1 MLKKY
6 LSMFLV
12 FLLISS
18 HFGDVISAST
28 KDSTTESK
36 TTSLYLISGDHE
48 GELLAKKGSSSKA
61 DVVEQGERLTYII
74 EDVTGEY
81 DGSSHTIVDLYLND
95 LGAAIASHAEVS
107 FDFNG
112 DGTWDVV
119 EKVGEMNTAGNTS
132 EEEYQRFSKELSSS
146 INYENFD
153 SGIIKLEVYPM
164 SGESSLEVK
173 VNAPDDA
180 SKIVLPYN
188 FEVVED
194 QDEKDSELELESE
207 PKLEPEPELEPKS
220 ESVDPVKLS
229 DPIEVGDTFGDW
241 TLTWH
246 DEFDDDQ
253 LNEDN
258 WRIDKGNGYQDDTGE
273 FIHGWGN
280 EERQYYQEDNVSVE
294 DGHLVLEAREE
305 TIHVPGHGRETFH
318 YTSGKVISDGGRFKQ
333 TYGRFE
339 ARMALPE
346 GQGFWPAFWMMP
358 EDSVYGVWASS
369 GEIDIMEN
377 AGATPEK
384 VGGAVHY
391 GGRWPNNTHTAED
404 YYFPD
409 GTDTSDF
416 NVYALEWEPGE
427 LRWYVNDEHYWTLN
441 NWESLGPNN
450 PAKYAY
456 PAPFDQDFHIVLN
469 LAVGGWYGGDP
480 DETTEFEDSRVLV
493 DYVRAYELTGREY
506 REPEEPVF
514 EGEELPDNAKE
525 AIDGNYVYDPN
536 FEQGFTTLRTDSD
549 VESNWDKNYWNFLH
563 LEQFNGTGSASV
575 DDLNGQSFAKVDIEN
590 GGSQTHS
597 IQLIQDVTLATGRWY
612 TLSFDAKSNTNRN
625 MNVKIGGGESRGW
638 TTYSPNRDYSLTNEV
653 QTYEMTFQMQHDSDP
668 AARLE
673 FNLGTNTNPVW
684 IGNVSLEEIDGVDP
698 YNEEA
703 PKQPLRD
710 GNHVYNGT
718 FDSGRMDRMTYW
730 DFNTEGAEAA
740 ASVDSNVRE
749 LEVAIEDGGST
760 PETIKLTQKGINLLQ
775 SDEYQLIFDARATE
789 ARDIGVALMSKDGD
803 INYSGTEMIHLSTE
817 MEQKE
822 LTFTMGSSED
832 IESQLVFMLGGDD
845 SDVTI
850 DNVKLIRLT
859 NHNVSLSLE
868 DAFPLKNGD
877 FTNELANWT
886 EHVQGDHEPGVSE
899 ATFDV
904 VDGELKTT
912 VINAGW
918 EPWHVMLSQDG
929 MPLKKFNTYIVE
941 FDARST
947 LDREIEVVVENSS
960 YQRYFSDLIELTD
973 TMQTFSFEFDL
984 DVDDVVDLKFL
995 LGNVEGGNHDIFLD
1009 NIKFEVKGEREK
1021 YFPLV
1026 NGDFS
1031 DGLTTWHEHV
1041 QGIYDGPSIASFT
1054 EEAGEAKITVEHTG
1068 NNPWDISLSQEE
1080 LALYEDLTY
1089 IVEFEARS
1097 STDRTLE
1104 LVLDNGEAGGF
1115 HRYLEDVVQLTS
1127 ETQTFSYELDMTS
1140 DDLVGLKFLVGAVE
1154 DIEITET
1161 HDIFID
1167 NVRLEVKG
1175 AREVL
1180 EGNGEEPTDPDDE
1193 EPSDPGDKEWREIGE
1208 NLVIDGTF
1216 DETTEFGDPDNPLI
1230 WNIHNQGF
1238 HEEWGGMA
1246 NFTVVDGVVH
1256 AEIEQVGWA
1265 WWQIQLLQD
1274 IEVPAGTYKVQFDM
1288 QSDHDRDVRVELTGT
1303 GSEIQEFSVGSTM
1316 ETYQAIIEVTESGQY
1331 SLMFGLGREED
1342 ESELT
1347 VPYTIKI
1354 DNVRLVEVEEVEGTD
1369 PEDPDPEEPGDPD
1382 PDPEDPENPDLT
1394 ELEEIIRELQSLIDE
1409 LNARLSELEE
1419 AELEAKI
1426 LVLES
1431 QLEELKT
1438 KYGDL
1443 EADFSHIEKSIADL
1457 EEQLAVLQSQLAKL
1471 AETSESSD
1479 QAEDDTS
1486 KPVKATGD
1494 ESNGTGGSEENEIL
1508 PSTAT
1513 HLFNYLV
1520 MGLVLL
1526 IIGGTLYLIRKRQTL
1541 NN

>member
-1 MLKKY
+1 MLKKC
-6 LSMFLV
+6 LSLFLV

-18 HFGDVISAST
+18 HFGDVISASVN
-28 KDSTTESK
+28 KSTAESG
-36 TTSLYLISGDHE
+36 TTSLYLIGGNNE
-48 GELLAKKGSSSKA
+48 RELSREKGNSSIS
-61 DVVEQGERLTYII
+61 DVIEQGERLIYII

-81 DGSSHTIVDLYLND
+81 EGSGNAVVDLYLNG
-95 LGAAIASHAEVS
+95 LAIGIGNNAEVS
-107 FDFNG
+107 FDFDG
-112 DGTWDVV
+112 DGTWDVI
-119 EKVGEMNTAGNTS
+119 EEVGQMDTDGNTS
-132 EEEYQRFSKELSSS
+132 SEEYERFSKELDSS

-153 SGIIKLEVYPM
+153 SGKIKLEVYPM
-164 SGESSLEVK
+164 FGESSLEVK
-173 VNAPDDA
+173 VSASDDA
-180 SKIVLPYN
+180 SKIVLPYR
-188 FEVVED
+188 FEVDED
-194 QDEKDSELELESE
+194 EEIEEPVPEPVDPSE
-207 PKLEPEPELEPKS
+207 PT
-220 ESVDPVKLS
+220 DPS
-229 DPIEVGDTFGDW
+229 DSIEVGDTFGDW

-253 LNEDN
+253 LNEEN
-258 WRIDKGNGYQDDTGE
+258 WRIDTGNGYQDENGE

-280 EERQYYQEDNVSVE
+280 EELQYYQEDNVSVE
-294 DGHLVLEAREE
+294 DGHLVLQAREE
-305 TIHVPGHGRETFH
+305 TIHEPGHGRETFN
-318 YTSGKVISDGGRFKQ
+318 YTSGKVISDGGRFNQ

-339 ARMALPE
+339 AKMALPE

-377 AGATPEK
+377 AGATPNK

-391 GGRWPNNTHTAED
+391 GGRWPSNTLTAED
-404 YYFPD
+404 YYFPE
-409 GTDTSDF
+409 GTDTTDF
-416 NVYALEWEPGE
+416 NVYAFEWEPGE
-427 LRWYVNDEHYWTLN
+427 LRWYVNDQLYWTLN
-441 NWESLGPNN
+441 NWESIGLNN

-456 PAPFDQDFHIVLN
+456 PAPFDQDFHIILN
-469 LAVGGWYGGDP
+469 LAVGGWYDGDP
-480 DETTEFEDSRVLV
+480 DETTKFDEDSRVLV
-493 DYVRAYELTGREY
+493 DYVRAYELTGRDY

-514 EGEELPDNAKE
+514 EGAELPDNAKE

-549 VESNWDKNYWNFLH
+549 VESKWERNHWNFLH
-563 LEQFNGTGSASV
+563 LEQFNGTGSVAV
-575 DDLNGQSFAKVDIEN
+575 DDLNGQPFAKVDIEN

-638 TTYSPNRDYSLTNEV
+638 TTYSPNRDYNLTNDV

-673 FNLGTNTNPVW
+673 LNMGTNSNPVW

-718 FDSGRMDRMTYW
+718 FDLGHMDRMTYW
-730 DFNTEGAEAA
+730 DFDTDGAEAT
-740 ASVDSNVRE
+740 ASVDPNARE
-749 LEVAIEDGGST
+749 LEVAIENGGS
-760 PETIKLTQKGINLLQ
+760 EAEAIKVAQKGINLLQ
-775 SDEYQLIFDARATE
+775 SDEYQLIFDARADQ
-789 ARDIGVALMSKDGD
+789 ARDIEVALMNEDGD
-803 INYSGTEMIHLSTE
+803 DNYSGTETINLSTE

-822 LTFTMGSSED
+822 MTFTMASSED
-832 IESQLVFMLGGDD
+832 IESQLVFMLGGND
-845 SDVTI
+845 SDIVI

-877 FTNELANWT
+877 FTNGLTNWS

-918 EPWHVMLSQDG
+918 EPWHIMLSQDG
-929 MPLKKFNTYIVE
+929 MNLKKFNTYKVE

-947 LDREIEVVVENSS
+947 LDREIEVVAENSS
-960 YQRYFSDLIELTD
+960 YHRYFSDSIELTD
-973 TMQTFSFEFDL
+973 TMQTFSFEFDV

-995 LGNVEGGNHDIFLD
+995 LGNEEGENHDIFLD
-1009 NIKFEVKGEREK
+1009 NIKFEIKGEREK
-1021 YFPLV
+1021 YFPLE

-1031 DGLTTWHEHV
+1031 DGLTNWHEHV
-1041 QGIYDGPSIASFT
+1041 QGIYDGPSVANFA
-1054 EEAGEAKITVEHTG
+1054 EEAGEARITVEHSG
-1068 NNPWDISLSQEE
+1068 VDPWDISLSQEE
-1080 LALYEDLTY
+1080 LPLYEGLTY

-1097 STDRTLE
+1097 SLDRALE
-1104 LVLDNGEAGGF
+1104 LVIDNGEAGGF
-1115 HRYLEDVVQLTS
+1115 HRYLEEVIQLSS

-1140 DDLVGLKFLVGAVE
+1140 DDIIGLKFLLGAV
-1154 DIEITET
+1154 DDVEITDL

-1180 EGNGEEPTDPDDE
+1180 EGSGEEPSDPDDE
-1193 EPSDPGDKEWREIGE
+1193 EPSEPEDKEWREIGE

-1216 DETTEFGDPDNPLI
+1216 DETTEFGDPDHPLI
-1230 WNIHNQGF
+1230 WNIHNQGD
-1238 HEEWGGMA
+1238 HEEWGGLA
-1246 NFTVVDGVVH
+1246 NFAVVDGVVH
-1256 AEIEQVGWA
+1256 VEIEQVGWD

-1274 IEVPAGTYKVQFDM
+1274 IDEVPVGTYKVQFDM

-1303 GSEIQEFSVGSTM
+1303 DSGIQEFSVGSTM
-1316 ETYQAIIEVTESGQY
+1316 ETYQTIIEVTESGPY
-1331 SLMFGLGREED
+1331 GLMFGLGRESD
-1342 ESELT
+1342 EPELA
-1347 VPYTIKI
+1347 VPYTIRI

-1369 PEDPDPEEPGDPD
+1369 PGDPY
-1382 PDPEDPENPDLT
+1382 PEDPEDPDLT
-1394 ELEEIIRELQSLIDE
+1394 DLEETIRKLKNLIDD
-1409 LNARLSELEE
+1409 LNSKLSELE
-1419 AELEAKI
+1419 AGELEARI
-1426 LVLES
+1426 LDLES
-1431 QLEELKT
+1431 QLKDLKT
-1438 KYGDL
+1438 KYSDL

-1457 EEQLAVLQSQLAKL
+1457 EAQLAVLQSQLAKL
-1471 AETSESSD
+1471 NEGSESSGGTD
-1479 QAEDDTS
+1479 GDTP
-1486 KPVKATGD
+1486 KPVKETDD
-1494 ESNGTGGSEENEIL
+1494 ESDGMMGSEKDDML

-1513 HLFNYLV
+1513 NLFNYLV
-1520 MGLVLL
+1520 MGIVLL
-1526 IIGGTLYLIRKRQTL
+1526 ILGGTLFLIRKRRLL
-1541 NN
+1541 NR